1 MGITLP
7 GQTRQNHR
15 KVAVRLARLLVP
27 PLKVTCQARQERWK
41 KARLV
46 KIRQLVGILGV
57 AGLLYGCSGSGYLPY
72 AAHALQPGEIRYLVS
87 DASHNNGVPEGLVR
101 AVLMAESAGNPS
113 AVSAAGAQG
122 LMQLMPG
129 TSSSCGIA
137 NPFDPMQNV
146 ECGTTYLRSLL
157 IRYHNDVRLAVA
169 AYNAGPGAVDRYHGV
184 PPYPETQAYVT
195 RVLAA
200 YRSY

>member
-1 MGITLP
+1 M
-7 GQTRQNHR
+7 R
-15 KVAVRLARLLVP
+15 RLL
-27 PLKVTCQARQERWK
+27 
-41 KARLV
+41 
-46 KIRQLVGILGV
+46 GIFGLLS
-57 AGLLYGCSGSGYLPY
+57 LLYGCSGAGYLPY
-72 AAHALQPGEIRYLVS
+72 SNHALAPGEIRSLVS
-87 DASHNNGVPEGLVR
+87 DASHTSGVPEGLVR

-113 AVSAAGAQG
+113 AISPAGAQG

-129 TSSSCGIA
+129 TSSGCGIA
-137 NPFDPMQNV
+137 NPFDPTQNV
-146 ECGTTYLRSLL
+146 QCGTTYLRSLL
-157 IRYHNDVRLAVA
+157 VRYHNDVKLAIA